1 VIAKGIETFEAA
13 EEKPKLRNLW
23 QSALV
28 F

>member
-1 VIAKGIETFEAA
+1 VIAKGIETFKAA

-23 QSALV
+23 QSAMV

>member
-23 QSALV
+23 QSAML